1 MSKASQTLHLVDELV
16 KAKIP
21 KKTATELLDY
31 VESHK
36 DKSINLQWV
45 AIGILAGGLFGGLY
59 HLSNRIDTTRTE
71 LKQDI
76 KNIRTELK
84 QDIKENRKLLL
95 QLIQRK

>member
-1 MSKASQTLHLVDELV
+1 MSNASQTLHLVDELV

-31 VESHK
+31 VESRK

-71 LKQDI
+71 LKQEI
-76 KNIRTELK
+76 QNVRQE
-84 QDIKENRKLLL
+84 IKENRKLLL